1 MKTLAVIA
9 SLVLATPAL
18 ASQLSTDTQL
28 GTTNEEITAS
38 LQDLGYKVRKIE
50 VEDGKIEAYV
60 IKGDE
65 MAEVYIDPESGKVVK
80 VKAK

>member
-18 ASQLSTDTQL
+18 ASQLSADTQL